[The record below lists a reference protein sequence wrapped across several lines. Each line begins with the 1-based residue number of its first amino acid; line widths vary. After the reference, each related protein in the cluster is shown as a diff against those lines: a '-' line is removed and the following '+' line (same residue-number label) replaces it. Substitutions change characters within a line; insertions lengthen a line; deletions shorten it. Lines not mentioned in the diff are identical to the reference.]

1 MIGEIAA
8 IKGRSPLTRAGLRK
22 QPRDRPGKRQSP
34 FISEK
39 ITGASHFCI
48 CICELLRANC
58 EWLRENGAILNFIF
72 SIFNFQFSIAQEAKL
87 RCTQDKR

>member
-8 IKGRSPLTRAGLRK
+8 IEGRSPLTRVGQRK
-22 QPRDRPGKRQSP
+22 QPRDRPGKRRSP

-48 CICELLRANC
+48 CICELIGDNC
-58 EWLRENGAILNFIF
+58 ECLRENGAILNFIF
-72 SIFNFQFSIAQEAKL
+72 SIFNFQLLKKQN
-87 RCTQDKR
+87 